1 VDNNPEFDNLHI
13 KSIDEEEK
21 YFDSEMPIE
30 EIPVTKDDMEL
41 EHPIESDEEDEL
53 DTYMNML
60 QKNEITD
67 SVTNKLKHL

>member
-1 VDNNPEFDNLHI
+1 M
-13 KSIDEEEK
+13 K
-21 YFDSEMPIE
+21 
-30 EIPVTKDDMEL
+30 L

-67 SVTNKLKHL
+67 SVTNKFKNL